1 MTFWVAIAGGFAGTL
16 VLTIILR
23 TATELNLTRIDLPFL
38 LGTALVENRSLAK
51 ALGYVL
57 HFVLGFGF
65 AAIYYLLV
73 LALGRHDWWLG
84 ALFGLAHGI
93 FSGTVL
99 INVLLPLVHPRMGT
113 PLSDAT
119 DTAWLEPPGFLA
131 RNYGTQTAV
140 VLLLAHILYGT
151 LIAGF
156 LDLAR

>member
-1 MTFWVAIAGGFAGTL
+1 MAARSIHAIQ
-16 VLTIILR
+16 LTH
-23 TATELNLTRIDLPFL
+23 P
-38 LGTALVENRSLAK
+38 
-51 ALGYVL
+51 LGYVL

-65 AAIYYLLV
+65 AAIYYLLF

-119 DTAWLEPPGFLA
+119 DTAWLEAPGFLA

-151 LIAGF
+151 PIAGF
-156 LDLAR
+156 LELAR